1 MLALSLLLF
10 FLILFFMVLF
20 LVRYHHSKNPVAA
33 ELKHGTMFLEAGW
46 IIAATFL
53 SLTMFVYGL
62 TGFDFLRNTPGDS
75 IPVKV
80 FARQWS
86 WLFQYENGKRSP
98 ELVVPVGKNIKA
110 ELSSADVIH
119 GFYVPAFHIQQDT
132 VPGLKTRVWFKP
144 EAIGTYDILCTQ
156 YCGLRHSDMLAKL
169 IVVPA
174 SDFDLWLRGG
184 TIKFPGRTQ
193 PVFMEEGQKLLVE
206 RGCISCHSIEGS
218 IMSGPSL
225 KGLFGTQVKVTVKR
239 QPKTMTTDDD
249 YIRDSIVDPGKEIVD
264 GYPDIMP
271 SGRDVLSD
279 DEIKQIIE
287 YLKTLR

>member
-20 LVRYHHSKNPVAA
+20 LVRYHHSKNPVAT
-33 ELKHGTMFLEAGW
+33 EINGGTAILEAGW

-53 SLTMFVYGL
+53 ALTMFVYGL
-62 TGFDFLRNTPGDS
+62 TGFDFLRRTPGDS

-98 ELVVPVGKNIKA
+98 DLVVPVGKNIKA

-132 VPGLKTRVWFKP
+132 LPGLKTQVWFNP
-144 EAIGTYDILCTQ
+144 QTIGTYDILCTQ

-169 IVVPA
+169 VVVPVQ
-174 SDFDLWLRGG
+174 DFDAWLRGE
-184 TIKFPGRTQ
+184 TISFPDRTQ
-193 PVFMEEGQKLLVE
+193 PVFLAEGQKLLVE
-206 RGCISCHSIEGS
+206 RGCISCHSLEGAAL
-218 IMSGPSL
+218 SGPTL
-225 KGLFGTQVKVTVKR
+225 KGLFGSNVQVR
-239 QPKTMTTDDD
+239 TDGKLRTIIADEG
-249 YIRDSIVDPGKEIVD
+249 YIRDSIVDPKKDIAD

-279 DEIKQIIE
+279 DDLEEIVE
-287 YLKTLR
+287 YLKTLK